1 MLRRVYQGLMF
12 KPDSL
17 HVHPLIGILII
28 LIQFGFMVVNINW
41 VLALLV
47 IIVIFENIFFK
58 NIKGALSILYAL
70 IPAIVILGAITY
82 VFGGWIL
89 VFRVLSRLLIGGL
102 GFSLFFTLTN
112 PSDLT
117 RFFENMRINSKIALI
132 PSLALIMIPRIARDA
147 EDTFTTLRLRGEM
160 KGGFFRWLPKVLA
173 ILIASIIYRS
183 EFLAQS
189 LYFKGFGIQK
199 RTHYRSVRFALN
211 DLFRVLVWL
220 LFIALFVTFYC
231 LNKANILNFPLI
243 FI

>member
-12 KPDSL
+12 KPESL
-17 HVHPLIGILII
+17 HIHPLVGILII
-28 LIQFGFMVVNINW
+28 LIQFGFMIVNINW
-41 VLALLV
+41 VLAL
-47 IIVIFENIFFK
+47 IVIFVLAENIIFK

-70 IPAIVILGAITY
+70 LPAFVILGVITY
-82 VFGGWIL
+82 IFGGWVL

-117 RFFENMRINSKIALI
+117 RFFEKIHINSKIALI

-160 KGGFFRWLPKVLA
+160 KGGFFRWLPRVLA

-199 RTHYRSVRFALN
+199 RTHYKKVVFTFN
-211 DLFRVLVWL
+211 DLFRIMFWS
-220 LFIALFVTFYC
+220 LFIALFVTFYY
-231 LNKANILNFPLI
+231 LNKSGILTLPGF